1 MDTQFQDRLN
11 RLRRERGLSQ
21 EDLAEVVGVT
31 RQAVQKW
38 ESGASRPDMDNLAA
52 LARYFGVT
60 LDHLV
65 LGRDP
70 GTGSP
75 PGGGQTVINNYYHP
89 SLWEYE
95 YKSERTLWGLPLV
108 HIHLK
113 NNSLVRAKG
122 IIAVGNVAVGLVS
135 AGIFSVGVL
144 SFGVLA
150 LGVLALGCLA
160 AGVLLPPPLPPQ
172 AVSTDSIMRAH
183 RASARNFFMNDFLLK
198 IRFHSG
204 WGSRGRPAAM
214 SPRRTLSGVKRSPS
228 AILPEAVRKDWARF
242 MTTPSFFRLSMWRGP
257 TRRALRI
264 RRAEVTPTPGI
275 RSRVS

>member
-150 LGVLALGCLA
+150 LGVLALGIA
-160 AGVLLPPPLPPQ
+160 AGVVAAGGFAFGWLGLGGIVYAVYGAGGVVAASQIALGGVAEAPLAIGR
-172 AVSTDSIMRAH
+172 AVQGQT
-183 RASARNFFMNDFLLK
+183 
-198 IRFHSG
+198 
-204 WGSRGRPAAM
+204 
-214 SPRRTLSGVKRSPS
+214 
-228 AILPEAVRKDWARF
+228 AIQLPESG
-242 MTTPSFFRLSMWRGP
+242 PLSP
-257 TRRALRI
+257 ETREMIRQALAEALGGRHRWLEALLRALC
-264 RRAEVTPTPGI
+264 GG
-275 RSRVS
+275 

>member
-160 AGVLLPPPLPPQ
+160 AGVLSAGGPRMFIWESL
-172 AVSTDSIMRAH
+172 IMRRKKGQGQRIAG
-183 RASARNFFMNDFLLK
+183 RRYRWPLT
-198 IRFHSG
+198 
-204 WGSRGRPAAM
+204 GS
-214 SPRRTLSGVKRSPS
+214 
-228 AILPEAVRKDWARF
+228 
-242 MTTPSFFRLSMWRGP
+242 
-257 TRRALRI
+257 
-264 RRAEVTPTPGI
+264 
-275 RSRVS
+275 

>member
-135 AGIFSVGVL
+135 VGIFSVGVL

-150 LGVLALGCLA
+150 LGVLALGCLVVA
-160 AGVLLPPPLPPQ
+160 AGGFAFGWLGLGGIVYAVYGAGGVVAASQIALGGVAEAPLAIGR
-172 AVSTDSIMRAH
+172 AVQGQT
-183 RASARNFFMNDFLLK
+183 
-198 IRFHSG
+198 
-204 WGSRGRPAAM
+204 
-214 SPRRTLSGVKRSPS
+214 
-228 AILPEAVRKDWARF
+228 AIQLPEAG
-242 MTTPSFFRLSMWRGP
+242 PLSP
-257 TRRALRI
+257 ETREMIRQALAEALGGRHRWLEALLRALC
-264 RRAEVTPTPGI
+264 GG
-275 RSRVS
+275 

>member
-11 RLRRERGLSQ
+11 RLRREQGLSQ

-52 LARYFGVT
+52 LAQYFGVT
-60 LDHLV
+60 LDYLV

-70 GTGSP
+70 SPDGP
-75 PGGGQTVINNYYHP
+75 PGGGQTIINNYYHP

-160 AGVLLPPPLPPQ
+160 AGVLSAGGIAAGVVAAGGFAFGWLGLGGIVYAVYGAGGVVAASQIALGGVAEAPLAIGR
-172 AVSTDSIMRAH
+172 AVQGQT
-183 RASARNFFMNDFLLK
+183 
-198 IRFHSG
+198 
-204 WGSRGRPAAM
+204 
-214 SPRRTLSGVKRSPS
+214 
-228 AILPEAVRKDWARF
+228 AIQLPEAG
-242 MTTPSFFRLSMWRGP
+242 PLSP
-257 TRRALRI
+257 ETREMIRQALAEALGGRHRWLEALLRALC
-264 RRAEVTPTPGI
+264 GG
-275 RSRVS
+275 

>member
-150 LGVLALGCLA
+150 LGGIVYAVYGAGGVVAASQIALGGVAEAPLA
-160 AGVLLPPPLPPQ
+160 IGR
-172 AVSTDSIMRAH
+172 AVQGQT
-183 RASARNFFMNDFLLK
+183 
-198 IRFHSG
+198 
-204 WGSRGRPAAM
+204 
-214 SPRRTLSGVKRSPS
+214 
-228 AILPEAVRKDWARF
+228 AIQLPEAG
-242 MTTPSFFRLSMWRGP
+242 PLSP
-257 TRRALRI
+257 ETREMIRQALAEALGGRHRWLEALLRALC
-264 RRAEVTPTPGI
+264 GG
-275 RSRVS
+275 

>member
-160 AGVLLPPPLPPQ
+160 AGVLSAGATVKDSLQSISL
-172 AVSTDSIMRAH
+172 VFVKKCCMISCHSIM
-183 RASARNFFMNDFLLK
+183 DC
-198 IRFHSG
+198 
-204 WGSRGRPAAM
+204 GSR
-214 SPRRTLSGVKRSPS
+214 SVTLSKLRDIKLWNRYSS
-228 AILPEAVRKDWARF
+228 RKW
-242 MTTPSFFRLSMWRGP
+242 L
-257 TRRALRI
+257 LL
-264 RRAEVTPTPGI
+264 
-275 RSRVS
+275 